1 MRESFQLEVL
11 LRGCIPVQGL
21 LDSIFCIPLSALR
34 LFHCIDE
41 DYLSGLGTDDSD
53 MDLFVEVGKVRESLE
68 QCLEVLY
75 AHLQKCHLFL
85 PGTLTIVRGARVPII
100 EYIDSYGSGP
110 QPLIPLHLTLPPC
123 VPPPY
128 LSIPVSPSLSPVI
141 S

>member
-11 LRGCIPVQGL
+11 LRDCIPVQGL
-21 LDSIFCIPLSALR
+21 LDSIFYIPLSALL
-34 LFHCIDE
+34 LFHCMMKTVS
-41 DYLSGLGTDDSD
+41 SGSGADNSD

-100 EYIDSYGSGP
+100 KYIDSCGSGP
-110 QPLIPLHLTLPPC
+110 NPHPSPSHPSPHVSHLP
-123 VPPPY
+123 
-128 LSIPVSPSLSPVI
+128 ISPSLSPI
-141 S
+141 FS